1 MTAAQPPA
9 GIRNNPGNI
18 TAQAGGKPRY
28 AGETGS
34 WVGPTSG
41 LTYAI
46 FDSREMGLRAMF
58 REFTTKLQRHKGDVE
73 LAILEY
79 LGGGREG
86 TIKNRIKRARRH
98 NDDPEAYARRA
109 QEAYDN
115 GVKYGGNL
123 YTGLQGLVARAVLEE
138 NLKPEHR
145 DWYLDDPAIIAE
157 AEKLAGIDVPANYS
171 LDSTRTLIKFL
182 NIPPEQGD
190 YDPFRK
196 PVMQYR
202 APGGL
207 VETTALPAPTSMANS
222 PYDALFA
229 NTADPVD
236 EQPGNLSDV
245 SASEYLISTLPWYT
259 IQAGT
264 ASRGV
269 GVRADPISARYLPA
283 VSAELQPVS
292 GGARFTTA
300 AESDGNLGPLPC
312 RVGISKYWEEYLN
325 KPGSRSGDTITGGI
339 GPLTVSRDILRS
351 IQPGRTTQ
359 QPLTTRQRVLEAGIG
374 PFALPGLEPWFT
386 NPVLEA
392 SYRREDSKSPWYTG
406 HSSQIRGGASADIG
420 PGTLGVSGTSDSSSG
435 SSVEGTYV
443 ISDPFDLG
451 GILQLD
457 GSWHRPSGDE
467 PKGWDVGARYS
478 LPL

>member
-1 MTAAQPPA
+1 
-9 GIRNNPGNI
+9 
-18 TAQAGGKPRY
+18 
-28 AGETGS
+28 
-34 WVGPTSG
+34 
-41 LTYAI
+41 
-46 FDSREMGLRAMF
+46 
-58 REFTTKLQRHKGDVE
+58 
-73 LAILEY
+73 
-79 LGGGREG
+79 
-86 TIKNRIKRARRH
+86 
-98 NDDPEAYARRA
+98 
-109 QEAYDN
+109 
-115 GVKYGGNL
+115 
-123 YTGLQGLVARAVLEE
+123 
-138 NLKPEHR
+138 
-145 DWYLDDPAIIAE
+145 
-157 AEKLAGIDVPANYS
+157 
-171 LDSTRTLIKFL
+171 
-182 NIPPEQGD
+182 
-190 YDPFRK
+190 
-196 PVMQYR
+196 
-202 APGGL
+202 
-207 VETTALPAPTSMANS
+207 MANS

-236 EQPGNLSDV
+236 EQPGGLSAVSASNTADPVDEQPGGLSDV

-259 IQAGT
+259 IRAGT
-264 ASRGV
+264 ASNGV

-300 AESDGNLGPLPC
+300 AESGGNLGPLPG
-312 RVGISKYWEEYLN
+312 RLGISKYWEEYLN

-359 QPLTTRQRVLEAGIG
+359 QPLTTRQRLVELGIG